1 LTSPSFLSAGSVA
14 LQQKKLIVCNP
25 DVSKSLR
32 AFEEYLRN
40 EVKMDLIEIM
50 DFYIHNAEHSLLL
63 LRTFIDE
70 EKASGYDLSHYITSM
85 IEYIKWLYSA
95 DFDKEVKG
103 KITGHFQKHLKTL
116 VVQILLTQTVMDKL
130 LSGEAGATPI
140 SASDKVVVQMHWIN
154 GHELSASLKDNQA
167 VKKLKALYL
176 LIQELLIQESELVP
190 ALRDNELIEQTNIHW
205 GEFIG
210 KQIILSMD
218 VLTRLLK
225 YSCDAEE
232 GVTTHQLQKIL
243 GFDLKQSDPNTSTL
257 SVFEFKY
264 FRNYS
269 DENDYVEH
277 ICLPS
282 RVRSFFERVNPRLL
296 EQLETKIKFRFIILI
311 SLFMLPRPSAAHSRD
326 HQIMDDN
333 TS

>member
-1 LTSPSFLSAGSVA
+1 MPLISEILGVLLRINVSRPAGQRSIIRICRDYRFDTYVKRKSDCYKTFDNGLKHFEALKSSIYNVLTSPSFLSAGSVA

-50 DFYIHNAEHSLLL
+50 DFYIHNAEQSLLL

-176 LIQELLIQESELVP
+176 LIQELLIQE
-190 ALRDNELIEQTNIHW
+190 R
-205 GEFIG
+205 
-210 KQIILSMD
+210 
-218 VLTRLLK
+218 
-225 YSCDAEE
+225 
-232 GVTTHQLQKIL
+232 
-243 GFDLKQSDPNTSTL
+243 
-257 SVFEFKY
+257 
-264 FRNYS
+264 
-269 DENDYVEH
+269 
-277 ICLPS
+277 
-282 RVRSFFERVNPRLL
+282 
-296 EQLETKIKFRFIILI
+296 LET
-311 SLFMLPRPSAAHSRD
+311 LPDMYP
-326 HQIMDDN
+326 IC
-333 TS
+333 